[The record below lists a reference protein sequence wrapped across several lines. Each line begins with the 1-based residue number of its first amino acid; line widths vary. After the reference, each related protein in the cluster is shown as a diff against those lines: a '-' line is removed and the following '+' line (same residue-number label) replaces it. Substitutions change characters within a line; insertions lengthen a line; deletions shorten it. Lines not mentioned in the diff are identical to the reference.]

1 MRDDFPQHVRTNGD
15 STRSEAPSTPANQP
29 WPAYHHTTGAP
40 PPPPLHSAARERMRR
55 RRVKG
60 RAKGDEWAWVVIALA
75 LLAVVLIVSGSLFV
89 FMRALQNQ
97 PEPIALARAAQ
108 LPTPVDMRTN
118 VNNSSVN
125 SGAQL
130 LLDDGRSIVLEP
142 WDGQSRFTL
151 LLMGIDR
158 RPDETGLQYRTDTML
173 LVSIAPLTATV
184 GVLSIPRDL
193 FVEVP
198 GYGQL
203 QRVNTP
209 MVLGELQQ
217 PGYGP
222 TLAMQTVQYNFGI
235 RVHDYFVVDFDA
247 FITLVDV
254 IGGIDVSI
262 DYTIDDP
269 TYPDLYYGYDPLY
282 MPPGDYHLNG
292 YEALRFARTR
302 HGSSDFERAL
312 RQQQVINAIRE
323 RILDLDML
331 PSLIV
336 QAPSMY
342 ANLSDNLFTG
352 LTLDQMI
359 QLAWYLKDIP
369 AENIQMGVVD
379 QRYTFNYTTAE
390 GAQVL
395 VPDRALLGPLMVEI
409 FGDNYSE

>member
-1 MRDDFPQHVRTNGD
+1 MNNPNQRPPTTNSGW
-15 STRSEAPSTPANQP
+15 N
-29 WPAYHHTTGAP
+29 YGAP
-40 PPPPLHSAARERMRR
+40 PPPPHESAARERMRR

-60 RAKGDEWAWVVIALA
+60 RGRRDEWAWVVIALA
-75 LLAVVLIVSGSLFV
+75 LMGVVAIVSTSLFILI
-89 FMRALQNQ
+89 RALQNQ
-97 PEPIALARAAQ
+97 PDSIALANAQ
-108 LPTPVDMRTN
+108 QIPTPVDMRTDLTGGGGLGTGEQ
-118 VNNSSVN
+118 VT
-125 SGAQL
+125 
-130 LLDDGRSIVLEP
+130 LDDGRSIVLEP
-142 WDGQSRFTL
+142 WDGQSRFTV

-158 RPDETGLQYRTDTML
+158 RPDETGLQYRTDTMM
-173 LVSIAPLTATV
+173 LVSLDPATGTV
-184 GVLSIPRDL
+184 GLLSIPRDL
-193 FVEVP
+193 FVVVP
-198 GYGQL
+198 GYSQL

-235 RVHDYFVVDFDA
+235 RVHDFVVVDFDA

-254 IGGIDVSI
+254 IGGIDVTL

-269 TYPDLYYGYDPLY
+269 IYPDLYYGYDPLY

-312 RQQQVINAIRE
+312 RQQQVLNAIRD
-323 RILDLDML
+323 RVLDLDLL

-342 ANLSDNLFTG
+342 ANLSQSVYTQ
-352 LTLDQMI
+352 LTLDQII

-369 AENIQMGVVD
+369 SENIHMGVVD
-379 QRYTFNYTTAE
+379 QRYAFNYTTPD

-395 VPDRALLGPLMVEI
+395 VPDRSLLGPLMVEI
-409 FGDNYSE
+409 FGDDYSE